1 MTQEL
6 QTRLDSLETHV
17 AEQERTIQDM
27 SDEMAK
33 QWTSL
38 DAAAAKI
45 DRLLDRIRALEGQID
60 GSDDDTPPPHY

>member
-6 QTRLDSLETHV
+6 QDRLDLLEVHV
-17 AEQERTIQDM
+17 VEQERVIQDM

-33 QWTSL
+33 QWSNL

-45 DRLLDRIRALEGQID
+45 DRLLDRIRALEGQSEAPD
-60 GSDDDTPPPHY
+60 NTPPPHY

>member
-6 QTRLDSLETHV
+6 QTRLDSLEAHV

-33 QWTSL
+33 QWTRL
-38 DAAAAKI
+38 DAASAKL
-45 DRLLDRIRALEGQID
+45 DRLLDRIRALEGRAD
-60 GSDDDTPPPHY
+60 APDDDTPPPHY